1 MLFEEVGYSEIDSQ
15 SRKPYYTEFQ
25 KFRYEFGFQMLSLS
39 IMIKGNFLDQLKTKN
54 WLVFFI
60 LFGVTLL
67 MRFHTL
73 FPMTIDYDETTY
85 AVMADHMLNGSE
97 LYKDVI
103 DIKQPGIFFV
113 FAGIQLLF
121 GKSIIAIRV
130 IAMLAVSSAAFFLF
144 LFKRRIGFDLI
155 PSILSGMIFIF
166 MFNFYF
172 GFSANNELFFVW
184 CVALGILMFD
194 KAEKIFQ
201 YLLVGLIFGFGF
213 IIKQHV
219 LFDFAAV
226 GLFFLITALKR
237 RTFKQEVLSMV
248 MMIVGFATPFLIC
261 HAYFLLIGNYSYY
274 HFITYEAPGNYSS
287 VRDWGQTIKFLWNG
301 VVLYL
306 PFFLFAF
313 LSLRANSFKIE
324 NVKLLFLLLL
334 IFDLIGVGI
343 TGQIHPHYYLQLAI
357 PISFAA
363 GEIASLNWVKSVYSK
378 RMVQIVTIIL
388 LIGYATFL
396 GTFYHKRYI
405 QRPNVVQQLHGYLE
419 SKIKPET
426 SLYTGDAPQLLY
438 WLFDKKSPTPYV
450 HSSLML
456 NDSHIQTLG
465 ITVENELSR
474 IFYEYPDYI
483 ILSENYRYNWFK
495 DLVVADY
502 ELEETILG
510 YGIYRLK

>member
-1 MLFEEVGYSEIDSQ
+1 
-15 SRKPYYTEFQ
+15 
-25 KFRYEFGFQMLSLS
+25 MLSLS
-39 IMIKGNFLDQLKTKN
+39 MMIKGNFLNQLQTKN
-54 WLVFFI
+54 WLVFLI
-60 LFGVTLL
+60 LFGVTFL

-103 DIKQPGIFFV
+103 DIKQPGIFLV

-121 GKSIIAIRV
+121 GKSIMAIRLV
-130 IAMLAVSSAAFFLF
+130 AMMAVSSAAFFLF
-144 LFKRRIGFDLI
+144 LFKRRKGFELF
-155 PSILSGMIFIF
+155 PSLLSGVIFIL

-184 CVALGILMFD
+184 CVALGLLLFS
-194 KAEKIFQ
+194 KAESVFQ
-201 YLLVGLIFGFGF
+201 YLFVGLIFGTGF

-219 LFDFAAV
+219 LFDFVAIGV
-226 GLFFLITALKR
+226 FFLIVSINQKK
-237 RTFKQEVLSMV
+237 FKEDFLSMT
-248 MMIVGFATPFLIC
+248 MMVIGFATPFLLC
-261 HAYFLLIGNYSYY
+261 HAYFMAIDNYSYY
-274 HFITYEAPGNYSS
+274 HFVTYEATGNYQST
-287 VRDWGQTIKFLWNG
+287 RDWGLTFKFILDG
-301 VVLYL
+301 IVLYL

-313 LSLRANSFKIE
+313 LALRSKAFQIE
-324 NVKLLFLLLL
+324 NTKLFFFLLL
-334 IFDLIGVGI
+334 IFDVIGVGI

-363 GEIASLNWVKSVYSK
+363 GEIASLHWIRSIYSK
-378 RMVQIVTIIL
+378 RSVQVVTIVL
-388 LIGYATFL
+388 LLGYASFL

-405 QRPNVVQQLHGYLE
+405 QRPNVAQHLFDYLE
-419 SKIKPET
+419 PRIDDHST
-426 SLYTGDAPQLLY
+426 LYTGDAPQFLY
-438 WLFDKKSPTPYV
+438 WLLDKKSPTSYI

-474 IFYEYPDYI
+474 IFYEYPTYI
-483 ILSENYRYNWFK
+483 ILSENYRYDWFK
-495 DLVVADY
+495 DLVVKDY
-502 ELEETILG
+502 ELENTIMH